1 LSKKP
6 KDLSARESEERG
18 HGEVGG
24 GYVTSATLIQSDTLF
39 GEGEGVDSPQ
49 LTDIRRNHQCQ
60 LRQSMSETVGTVI
73 PLLFSLF
80 DTVARGSP
88 TSLIQADVNP
98 TLKYSEVFSLLFIIA
113 RALAIIKNDNE
124 LSL

>member
-1 LSKKP
+1 MSKKP

-18 HGEVGG
+18 HGEGGG

-39 GEGEGVDSPQ
+39 GEGEGVDSPL

-60 LRQSMSETVGTVI
+60 LLQSMSGTVGTVI

-80 DTVARGSP
+80 FDTFARGSP

-98 TLKYSEVFSLLFIIA
+98 TLKYSEVFSVFVVYYSESS
-113 RALAIIKNDNE
+113 RYNKK
-124 LSL
+124 